1 MTHKINYISEI
12 YIRPQLSI
20 MLSIEEQLEAIHTV
34 PPEFRITHNDATGGL
49 VKIPKNKEIYPYQR
63 ILNYMTLLKVIIN

>member
-1 MTHKINYISEI
+1 
-12 YIRPQLSI
+12 

-63 ILNYMTLLKVIIN
+63 ILNYMTLLKVKIN